1 MTCRARA
8 LLPLLLAAV
17 AAPAFA
23 DLQLATSKNCLS
35 CHAVEHKVLGPS
47 FKSVAARYVAQPN
60 AADLLAGKILK
71 GSSGAWGP
79 NPMPP
84 NTQVTEP
91 EAKKLAAWILTLK

>member
-1 MTCRARA
+1 MIPGARV
-8 LLPLLLAAV
+8 LLPLLLAVA

-47 FKSVAARYVAQPN
+47 FKSIAARYASQPN
-60 AADLLAGKILK
+60 AADTLAGKILR
-71 GSSGAWGP
+71 GSTGAWGP

-91 EAKKLAAWILTLK
+91 EARKLAGWVLTLR

>member
-1 MTCRARA
+1 MTRRARA
-8 LLPLLLAAV
+8 LLSLLLAAA

-47 FKSVAARYVAQPN
+47 FRAIAARYAAQPN
-60 AADLLAGKILK
+60 AADMLAGKILK
-71 GSSGAWGP
+71 GSSGVWGP

-91 EAKKLAAWILTLK
+91 EAKKLAAWVLTLR